1 MKLSLSA
8 LLALVPGTA
17 LAHPGAH
24 LHPHGQELVW
34 LAALAATLLIAGVVI
49 ARR

>member
-1 MKLSLSA
+1 MKYLPAA

-24 LHPHGQELVW
+24 MHPHGQELVW
-34 LAALAATLLIAGVVI
+34 LAALAATVLVAGIAI